1 MCAHRGA
8 PLLLLLLLLLR
19 ASAPASASVSAAPA
33 LNAAEQL
40 LADFESGPDLETAFP
55 LDIEVTVDG
64 APRPLGVARGGSLR
78 EAVRAVCARHDVDCA
93 EAGPLILRALSL
105 NPTERELKSVTDD
118 LLRGQSRMSFLVFCQ
133 CVVRAR
139 CAAAGSD

>member
-55 LDIEVTVDG
+55 LDIEVTAEGVETDEQYRVLASMG
-64 APRPLGVARGGSLR
+64 CNTFQGYRFSMPLAPEALELLLETPAPLPAARVA
-78 EAVRAVCARHDVDCA
+78 
-93 EAGPLILRALSL
+93 
-105 NPTERELKSVTDD
+105 
-118 LLRGQSRMSFLVFCQ
+118 
-133 CVVRAR
+133 
-139 CAAAGSD
+139 

>member
-1 MCAHRGA
+1 MSKSSHEPGA
-8 PLLLLLLLLLR
+8 MENGLPIEIARLPQRLMR
-19 ASAPASASVSAAPA
+19 SFRSAFSTFNPAGDDVVASSE
-33 LNAAEQL
+33 L
-40 LADFESGPDLETAFP
+40 
-55 LDIEVTVDG
+55 
-64 APRPLGVARGGSLR
+64 
-78 EAVRAVCARHDVDCA
+78 
-93 EAGPLILRALSL
+93 PLILRALSL